1 MAGKLT
7 THVLDTAHGCP
18 APDIEISLYSIA
30 SPSNNRILIT
40 QVYTDRDGRTTQPLL
55 ADGDL
60 RTGEY
65 ELVFAVGSY
74 FVGIASLEENRT
86 QVNLPKP
93 AFLDRIP
100 IRFQIA
106 DPDAHYHIPL
116 LVSPWSYSTYRGS

>member
-7 THVLDTAHGCP
+7 THILDTAHGCP
-18 APDIEISLYSIA
+18 AAGVEITLYSIE
-30 SPSNNRILIT
+30 SPSDNRTLIT
-40 QVYTDRDGRTTQPLL
+40 QVYTDRDGRTAQPLL

-60 RTGEY
+60 QIGEY

-74 FVGIASLEENRT
+74 FDRT
-86 QVNLPKP
+86 QANLPKP

-106 DPDAHYHIPL
+106 DVNAHYHIPL

>member
-18 APDIEISLYSIA
+18 AAGVEIILYSIA
-30 SPSNNRILIT
+30 SPSENRTLIT
-40 QVYTDRDGRTTQPLL
+40 QVYTDRDGRTEKPLL

-60 RTGEY
+60 KIGEY

-74 FVGIASLEENRT
+74 FDRT
-86 QVNLPKP
+86 QANLPKP

-106 DPDAHYHIPL
+106 DIEAHYHIPL

>member
-1 MAGKLT
+1 MPGKLT

-18 APDIEISLYSIA
+18 APGIDISLYSIE
-30 SPSNNRILIT
+30 SSSDNRTLIT
-40 QVYTDRDGRTTQPLL
+40 QVYTDRDGRTEQPLL
-55 ADGDL
+55 ANDDFQI
-60 RTGEY
+60 GEY

-74 FVGIASLEENRT
+74 FDST
-86 QVNLPKP
+86 QANLPKP

-106 DPDAHYHIPL
+106 DVNAHYHIPL

>member
-1 MAGKLT
+1 MVGKLT

-30 SPSNNRILIT
+30 SPSDDRTLIT
-40 QVYTDRDGRTTQPLL
+40 QVYTDRDGRTERPLL
-55 ADGDL
+55 ANGDL
-60 RTGEY
+60 QIGEY

-74 FVGIASLEENRT
+74 FKSIQA
-86 QVNLPKP
+86 NLPKP
-93 AFLDRIP
+93 VFLDRIP

>member
-18 APDIEISLYSIA
+18 APGIEISLYSIA
-30 SPSNNRILIT
+30 SRSDNRTLIK
-40 QVYTDRDGRTTQPLL
+40 QVYTDRDGRTDRPLL
-55 ADGDL
+55 ADGEL
-60 RTGEY
+60 LIGEY
-65 ELVFAVGSY
+65 ELVFSVGTY
-74 FVGIASLEENRT
+74 FDQT
-86 QVNLPKP
+86 QITLPKL

-106 DPDAHYHIPL
+106 DINAHYHIPL